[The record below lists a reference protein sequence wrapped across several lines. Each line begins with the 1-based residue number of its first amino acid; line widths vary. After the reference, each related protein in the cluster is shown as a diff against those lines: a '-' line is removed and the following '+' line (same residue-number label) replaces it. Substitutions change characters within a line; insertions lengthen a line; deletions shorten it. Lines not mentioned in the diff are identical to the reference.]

1 MLRYD
6 DWSKERLAWK
16 CRELER
22 EIEQLKNELQGCK
35 DEKDHLQ
42 FVIDNELEPRLKAE
56 RQSYDAEGNGMYR
69 VDNWEEIYKLIHS
82 LIGEPYEN

>member
-1 MLRYD
+1 MARYD
-6 DWSKERLAWK
+6 GWSKERLAWK

-22 EIEQLKNELQGCK
+22 EIEQLKNELQSCK

-56 RQSYDAEGNGMYR
+56 RRSYDAWVTNVER
-69 VDNWEEIYKLIHS
+69 
-82 LIGEPYEN
+82 

>member
-1 MLRYD
+1 MARYD

-22 EIEQLKNELQGCK
+22 EIEQLKNELQSCK

-56 RQSYDAEGNGMYR
+56 RQSYDAWVTNPERRGG
-69 VDNWEEIYKLIHS
+69 I
-82 LIGEPYEN
+82 

>member
-1 MLRYD
+1 MARYD
-6 DWSKERLAWK
+6 DWLKERLAWK

-22 EIEQLKNELQGCK
+22 EIEQLKDELQSCK

-56 RQSYDAEGNGMYR
+56 RRSYDAWVTNPERGG
-69 VDNWEEIYKLIHS
+69 
-82 LIGEPYEN
+82 

>member
-22 EIEQLKNELQGCK
+22 EIEQLKNELQNCK

-56 RQSYDAEGNGMYR
+56 RRSYDAWVTNAERQRVWKQLITPARKPNG
-69 VDNWEEIYKLIHS
+69 
-82 LIGEPYEN
+82 

>member
-22 EIEQLKNELQGCK
+22 EIEQLKNELQSCK

-56 RQSYDAEGNGMYR
+56 RQSYDAWATNPERQVGY
-69 VDNWEEIYKLIHS
+69 S
-82 LIGEPYEN
+82 